1 MNGLINWMT
10 SFDCFLFFNVVSY
23 RLPLLDSFFFTC
35 WFILKVSDPLIDRW
49 LKNCEEENVIVWLT
63 AVSSPFKGLDRSNQ
77 NRDKLEVS
85 P

>member
-10 SFDCFLFFNVVSY
+10 SFDCFLFFHVVSN
-23 RLPLLDSFFFTC
+23 RLPLFFTC
-35 WFILKVSDPLIDRW
+35 WFILYSDPFIDRW